1 MGIKLQESGQVIIC
15 AKADP
20 ARAFTTR
27 WISKHTTD
35 WAIVNVKILDSDD
48 CPGGEKSKR
57 IMITFDV
64 STCEQSET
72 TS

>member
-1 MGIKLQESGQVIIC
+1 MGIKLSDSGQVTIC

-27 WISKHTTD
+27 WISKHTKD
-35 WAIVNVKILDSDD
+35 WAVANVTILDSAD
-48 CPGGEKSKR
+48 CPGGANSMR

-64 STCEQSET
+64 STCEPSET